1 MIEKFEGCLLGLAV
15 GDALGGPL
23 EFLTRDQIGIRHATV
38 TEMIGGGWLNLRP
51 GETTD
56 DTAMAL
62 ALAESLVAKKGFDP
76 ADVVQRYL
84 RWYRTGPKDVGNTIR
99 AALRH
104 VDDGGDW
111 KEAAARASEIVR
123 GETAGNGAMMRCAP
137 LALLRHRDLNALVR
151 DVVAEARLTHLD
163 PRAGAGSAALGVTI
177 ALALQET
184 DRKKLLDRAFEALE
198 NNADGVANLLPDV
211 SAKREGELR
220 PEVFVLDSLEV
231 ALWHFLRAKNLE
243 ECLIKIVNTGGDAD
257 TIGAIAGA
265 LGGAFWGV
273 GAIPTRWLRTIQER
287 TTIKA
292 LARDLLAL
300 AAG

>member
-38 TEMIGGGWLNLRP
+38 TEMIGGGWLDLRP

-76 ADVVQRYL
+76 ADVMQHYL
-84 RWYRTGPKDVGNTIR
+84 RWYRTGPKDIGNTIR

-104 VDDGGDW
+104 IDDGGDW
-111 KEAAARASEIVR
+111 KEAAVRASEIVR

-137 LALLRHRDLNALVR
+137 LALLRHRDLDALVR
-151 DVVAEARLTHLD
+151 DCAAEARLTHFD
-163 PRAGAGSAALGVTI
+163 PRAGAGSAALGVAI
-177 ALALQET
+177 ALAFQET

-220 PEVFVLDSLEV
+220 PEGFVVDSLEV
-231 ALWHFLRAKNLE
+231 ALWHFLRAKNFE

-265 LGGAFWGV
+265 LGGAYWGV

-292 LARDLLAL
+292 LARDILAL
-300 AAG
+300 ATG

>member
-38 TEMIGGGWLNLRP
+38 TEMIGGGWLDLRP

-76 ADVVQRYL
+76 ADVMQRYL
-84 RWYRTGPKDVGNTIR
+84 RWYRTGPKDIGNTIR
-99 AALRH
+99 AALRQ

-111 KEAAARASEIVR
+111 KEAATRASEIVR

-151 DVVAEARLTHLD
+151 DCAAEARLTHLD

-184 DRKKLLDRAFEALE
+184 DRKKILDRAFEALE
-198 NNADGVANLLPDV
+198 NNADGVPNLLPDV
-211 SAKREGELR
+211 ATKREGELR
-220 PEVFVLDSLEV
+220 PETFVLDSLEV
-231 ALWHFLRAKNLE
+231 ALWHFLRAKNFE
-243 ECLIKIVNTGGDAD
+243 ECLVKIVNTGGDAD

-265 LGGAFWGV
+265 LGGAFWGL

-292 LARDLLAL
+292 LARDILAL
-300 AAG
+300 ATA